1 MAHIPSGTTQ
11 ELELV
16 TFRQALEAADTPS
29 DDLHWHQP
37 LHGQTRRAGQYP
49 QIRGAHCLGERV

>member
-16 TFRQALEAADTPS
+16 TFRQALEAADTQQAQL
-29 DDLHWHQP
+29 LHRMIET
-37 LHGQTRRAGQYP
+37 LL
-49 QIRGAHCLGERV
+49 QINCPDPTIGR

>member
-11 ELELV
+11 ELKLV

-29 DDLHWHQP
+29 DKYDIKSGYTLP
-37 LHGQTRRAGQYP
+37 IFTRNTVTYWG
-49 QIRGAHCLGERV
+49 RGGKSR